1 MRIALVVHT
10 FFPNW
15 RAGTEVYARSLA
27 RKAVECGHE
36 VFVICY
42 EPPQTDEVFDGIRAG
57 DTICEGLPVHRI
69 SFCKRY
75 QFFHLKEYFNQEIE
89 DHLCDYFAKLLPD
102 VVHVVHAMHLST
114 ASIWAAKRL
123 RLPVISTATDFWYVC
138 PTFQLVKWDESLC
151 RGPHPLTCLA
161 CLTAGPSGSW
171 IRRAAANK
179 WFARAISPVLVRL
192 GRLLFWRSNWLANL
206 VWLSQRPEWMKKTL
220 AQVDVLLAPTGNTTN
235 LLTSNGIRPAEM
247 RTSGY
252 GLESHAPPVSPGDR
266 DDPMLRVGY
275 IGTFR
280 HTKGLHVLLN
290 AMRSLSSEKIRLEIY
305 GSPGHFPEYDEVVKN
320 LAEDLDNVSFK
331 GSFPNEQLPQVFA
344 GLDVLVMPALWYENS
359 PLVVLSSFSFKTP
372 VVASNVGS
380 LADLVEHGENGLLF
394 EMGNAG
400 DLALQLRRLIE
411 EPSLLQRLRA
421 GIAEVRTIDQNAEEL
436 LGIYARVARDS
447 RTSQSNAPAIV
458 KHPPSL
464 PRPAMRVGSLIKS
477 ANLFRFGAQFGGGL
491 TLLRAEVKLGAPREL
506 SFTFRWHALELCPQ
520 WIVFI
525 HFLDEHGATRMQ
537 GDHRLWKYD
546 QDPWGFVAYNFR
558 IGIAE
563 GHAGKSYRVR
573 LGVWNPEKKI
583 RLPIA
588 RARRLVVE
596 AKECAVSLGVVQ
608 MS

>member
-42 EPPQTDEVFDGIRAG
+42 EPPQADDTFDGIRAA

-75 QFFHLKEYFNQEIE
+75 RFFHLKEYFNQEIE
-89 DHLCDYFAKLLPD
+89 DHLYNYFGKLVPD

-123 RLPVISTATDFWYVC
+123 HLPVISTATDFWYVC

-161 CLTAGPSGSW
+161 CVTAGPSGSW
-171 IRRAAANK
+171 IRRAAANR
-179 WFARAISPVLVRL
+179 WIAQALSPVLVSL
-192 GRLLFWRSNWLANL
+192 GRLVFSQSNWLADL

-220 AQVDVLLAPTGNTTN
+220 AQVEVLLAPTANTAR
-235 LLTSNGIRPAEM
+235 LLTINGIQSPEM
-247 RTSGY
+247 RTSGF
-252 GLESHAPPVSPGDR
+252 GLETHAPPVPPGESEDGI
-266 DDPMLRVGY
+266 LRVGY

-280 HTKGLHVLLN
+280 HTKGLHVLLK
-290 AMRSLSSEKIRLEIY
+290 AMRSLPSERVRLEVY
-305 GSPGHFPEYDEVVKN
+305 GSPGHFPEYDDVVKK

-331 GSFPNEQLPQVFA
+331 GSFPNEQLPDVFS

-359 PLVVLSSFSFKTP
+359 PLVVLSSFSFKAP

-380 LADLVEHGENGLLF
+380 LADLVQHGENGLLF
-394 EMGNAG
+394 EMGNAS
-400 DLALQLRRLIE
+400 DLASQLRRLIS
-411 EPSLLQRLRA
+411 EPSLLERLRA
-421 GIAEVRTIDQNAEEL
+421 GISEVRTIDQNAAEL
-436 LGIYARVARDS
+436 LGIYTRVIRDS
-447 RTSQSNAPAIV
+447 GTSQSTAPKIV

-464 PRPAMRVGSLIKS
+464 PRPAMRMGSLIKS
-477 ANLFRFGAQFGGGL
+477 ANLFLFGAQFGADL
-491 TLLRAEVKLGAPREL
+491 SLLRAEVNFTTPQEL
-506 SFTFRWHALELCPQ
+506 FLKFRWHALELCPQ

-525 HFLDEHGATRMQ
+525 HFLDEDGATRMQ
-537 GDHRLWKYD
+537 GDHGLWKYD
-546 QDPWGFVAYNFR
+546 QDPWGFVTYTFK
-558 IGIAE
+558 IWIAE
-563 GHAGKSYRVR
+563 AHLGKTYRVR
-573 LGVWNPEKKI
+573 LGVWNPEEKI
-583 RLPIA
+583 RLPVV
-588 RARRLVVE
+588 RARRLAVE
-596 AKECAVSLGVVQ
+596 AEECAVSLGSVR